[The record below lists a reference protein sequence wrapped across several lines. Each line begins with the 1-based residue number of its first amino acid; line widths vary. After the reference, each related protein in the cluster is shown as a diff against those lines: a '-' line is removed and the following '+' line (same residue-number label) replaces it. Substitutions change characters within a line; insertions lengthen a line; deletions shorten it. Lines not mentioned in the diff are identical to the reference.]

1 MDGEPGGDAAAA
13 PGRAHP
19 QDPSQHSTQMPT
31 GMVSPREIPH
41 LWITYS
47 HLTLLLPDGFLGKQ
61 IF

>member
-31 GMVSPREIPH
+31 GMVSPREIP
-41 LWITYS
+41 
-47 HLTLLLPDGFLGKQ
+47 Q